1 MFIMETYIIQ
11 YFSILIFGKIIFDSA
26 NLSKLYR
33 KALFYILKLKKSSS
47 CTLIR
52 GD

>member
-33 KALFYILKLKKSSS
+33 KALFIFSNLKKAVHV
-47 CTLIR
+47 L
-52 GD
+52 